1 MGRVIKANLS
11 VKSITDAI
19 EQIRKYQ
26 EELDSKVKE
35 FTKRLAE
42 EGVQIAKANV
52 VDLDAVFTGELLGSI
67 SSEERPSG
75 KNTSVYVIKADSDH
89 AIYVEIGTGMV
100 GASSPYPGKLP
111 VVYAQGKKFITLK
124 ESFGKYP
131 AGTYGWF
138 YYKNGQFF
146 FTEGMPSRPFM
157 YNTGVELRNKIGI
170 IAKEV
175 FGNG

>member
-1 MGRVIKANLS
+1 MGKVIKANLS

-52 VDLDAVFTGELLGSI
+52 VELLGSI

-75 KNTSVYVIKADSDH
+75 KNTSVYVVKADSDH
-89 AIYVEIGTGMV
+89 AIYVEIGTGMI

-157 YNTGVELRNKIGI
+157 YNTGVELREKIGI

>member
-52 VDLDAVFTGELLGSI
+52 VDLQYLRVNFLEVYQVKKDLLVKIHLFTLLRQI
-67 SSEERPSG
+67 QTMR
-75 KNTSVYVIKADSDH
+75 Y
-89 AIYVEIGTGMV
+89 M
-100 GASSPYPGKLP
+100 
-111 VVYAQGKKFITLK
+111 
-124 ESFGKYP
+124 
-131 AGTYGWF
+131 
-138 YYKNGQFF
+138 
-146 FTEGMPSRPFM
+146 
-157 YNTGVELRNKIGI
+157 
-170 IAKEV
+170 
-175 FGNG
+175 